1 MNDVKIVAEKSPH
14 IRRKDSLAMMLG
26 DVLIALSPVVI
37 CSLVFY
43 SYQAAINIV
52 LSCAMMCLC
61 EFIYTLIRYHLPY
74 DGSKHRLKEH
84 FKEAMKHYSI
94 NNILAPCVSGVIF
107 ALILPSTCDPS
118 WYIYLTIIFGSIF
131 GITIGKLVFGG
142 NGNNIFNPAAVGMVF
157 AKICFGS
164 HFRYLVPDSFNVTV
178 GGTLLTGLNG
188 FSVPG
193 GHNSLTGKFLYIND
207 VSILDMFLGKY
218 SGVMGETFKIAIL
231 IGLVYLLVRKAIDFR
246 IVVSYFGMFVI
257 LMALAGA
264 IICPRENIAF
274 FKFMGFEILSGG
286 FLFGLTYMATD
297 PVTCPINSPGRVI
310 YGLAL
315 GLITAII
322 RLFGALPEGVVYS
335 ILIGNMISPF
345 IDYPSWSSSGFSK
358 GKIIAICSIIAGGLL
373 VVGLGMG
380 FGGSML

>member
-1 MNDVKIVAEKSPH
+1 MNNVKIVAEKSPH
-14 IRRKDSLAMMLG
+14 LRRKDSLAMMLI

-37 CSLVFY
+37 CSIVFY

-52 LSCAMMCLC
+52 LSCFMMCLC

-74 DGSKHRLKEH
+74 DGSKRSLKEH
-84 FKEAMKHYSI
+84 FSEAMKHYSI

-107 ALILPSTCDPS
+107 ALILPSTCDPT

-164 HFRYLVPDSFNVTV
+164 HFKYLVPDSFDVTV

-188 FSVPG
+188 FSVPS
-193 GHNSLTGKFLYIND
+193 GHNSLTGKYLYIND

-231 IGLVYLLVRKAIDFR
+231 IGLAYLLVRKAIDFR
-246 IVVSYFGMFVI
+246 IVVSYFGVFVL

-264 IICPRENIAF
+264 IICPRENIDF

-310 YGLAL
+310 YGLIL
-315 GLITAII
+315 GLITVII

-345 IDYPSWSSSGFSK
+345 IDYPSWSSSRFSK

-373 VVGLGMG
+373 VVGLGIG
-380 FGGSML
+380 FGGNML

>member
-1 MNDVKIVAEKSPH
+1 MNNVKIIAEKSPH
-14 IRRKDSLAMMLG
+14 LRRKDSLAMMLI

-37 CSLVFY
+37 CSIVFY
-43 SYQAAINIV
+43 SNQAAINIV
-52 LSCAMMCLC
+52 LSCFMMCLC

-74 DGSKHRLKEH
+74 DGSKHSMKEH
-84 FKEAMKHYSI
+84 FNEAMKHYSI

-107 ALILPSTCDPS
+107 ALILPSTCDPT
-118 WYIYLTIIFGSIF
+118 WYIYLTIFFGSIF

-164 HFRYLVPDSFNVTV
+164 HFKYLVPDSSNVTV

-188 FSVPG
+188 FNVPS

-246 IVVSYFGMFVI
+246 IVVSYFGMFALLI
-257 LMALAGA
+257 ALAGT
-264 IICPRENIAF
+264 IICPRENINF

-310 YGLAL
+310 YGLIL
-315 GLITAII
+315 GLITVII

-345 IDYPSWSSSGFSK
+345 IDYPSWSSSRFSK

-373 VVGLGMG
+373 VVGLGIG
-380 FGGSML
+380 FGGNML